1 MTDRL
6 IPIIQR
12 FIALPRIVRV
22 IISAFFAVATT
33 LAISPLIDYIYL
45 QYMFTFET
53 RILPSL
59 VTVTLGCLMYVIGWR
74 IYVGTVNTIPQAR
87 IHVLWYFVIGIVATI
102 IVIVLMIQGVAIL
115 NLPD

>member
-1 MTDRL
+1 MMSHLIPLVQRL
-6 IPIIQR
+6 IS
-12 FIALPRIVRV
+12 FPRIVRV
-22 IISAFFAVATT
+22 VICAFFAVAIT

-59 VTVTLGCLMYVIGWR
+59 VTVALGCVMYVIGWR
-74 IYVGTVNTIPQAR
+74 IYVGTVNTIQQAR
-87 IHVLWYFVIGIVATI
+87 IHVLWYFVIGVVATG